1 MPRSYSCWNSQ
12 RRPDAR
18 LFFAPESTPGGVGA
32 SRGDT
37 GGSAA
42 EGGDGRGDQLGDPEL
57 DSFFSG
63 LIEDDGM
70 ISGILNMLMPEDLS
84 AATAAAVDD
93 DMMGVPPIAAQAEHL
108 LAPFHPG
115 MGPDGMG
122 PAHPRFGAADRSA
135 PHHQQQGAPG
145 GGEGGAV
152 PGAVQ
157 PQLAQMAAASVQ
169 PAIAQMHAAG
179 GGAAGAAHGCWPH
192 PSGLLLGSQLGSQP
206 GSPPGSL
213 RGSLQGSQLPSPTL
227 SREVVMG
234 EVAGGEAPD
243 SDAFNWSQSACLV
256 TTDWTGAAIVPQPSQ
271 SVRARVSLQPSL
283 LFWKERK
290 R

>member
-12 RRPDAR
+12 RRPDVR

-32 SRGDT
+32 SRVNA
-37 GGSAA
+37 GGSSA
-42 EGGDGRGDQLGDPEL
+42 EGGDGKGDPLGDPEL

-93 DMMGVPPIAAQAEHL
+93 DMMGVAPIAGQAEHL
-108 LAPFHPG
+108 VAPLHP
-115 MGPDGMG
+115 GMG

-135 PHHQQQGAPG
+135 PHHQQQFAG
-145 GGEGGAV
+145 GGET
-152 PGAVQ
+152 GAVQ
-157 PQLAQMAAASVQ
+157 PQLAQMAAAIVQ

-179 GGAAGAAHGCWPH
+179 GGAAGAAHGCCPP
-192 PSGLLLGSQLGSQP
+192 PSGSLLGSQLGSQP
-206 GSPPGSL
+206 GSLP
-213 RGSLQGSQLPSPTL
+213 GSLQGSQQPSPTL

-234 EVAGGEAPD
+234 EVAGGEPSASD